1 MSCFAYHHHRI
12 INIRIIHVIM
22 VYNRIAPAAS
32 ATIGVESTT
41 LLLLL
46 LIAIIAI
53 IAVVQQ
59 QQQR

>member
-41 LLLLL
+41 LLL
-46 LIAIIAI
+46 IAIIAI